1 MKIKSDVSDLQFTHA
16 YVLFFNH
23 VVTRVSVW
31 FPRVI
36 RYYTQQIIEG
46 INKNFQVVY
55 H

>member
-16 YVLFFNH
+16 YVLFLNH

-36 RYYTQQIIEG
+36 LYTQQIIEG